1 MIFKK
6 IIMRIE
12 TRKVDLISWITN
24 INNSNVIKKLEEL
37 RDKEDNWWDLLPKQ
51 VQNEILESNKHV
63 DKGELYA
70 NEEIMKKYKKY
81 LLK

>member
-1 MIFKK
+1 
-6 IIMRIE
+6 MRIE

-37 RDKEDNWWDLLPKQ
+37 RDKEDNWWDSLPKQ
-51 VQNEILESNKHV
+51 VQNEILESNKHA

-70 NEEIMKKYKKY
+70 HEEVMKKHKKY
-81 LLK
+81 FLK